1 MMQARPSRNDT
12 VSRGNFFIISVDR
25 IFTALIEPLFT
36 NFFDATAQNAR
47 IACLCRVRNA
57 D

>member
-1 MMQARPSRNDT
+1 MTQARPSRNDT

-36 NFFDATAQNAR
+36 NFFDATSQNAR
-47 IACLCRVRNA
+47 IACLCRVRHA